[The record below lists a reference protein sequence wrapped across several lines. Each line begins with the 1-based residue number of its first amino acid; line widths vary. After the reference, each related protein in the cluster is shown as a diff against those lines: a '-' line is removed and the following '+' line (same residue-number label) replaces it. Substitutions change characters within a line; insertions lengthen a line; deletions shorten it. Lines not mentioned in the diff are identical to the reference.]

1 MFYVFNKSL
10 FKSKK
15 TNVRIWRGWKVQFIQ
30 QTQGN
35 TTCRLESF
43 CHALSLL
50 VMVRS
55 PQSPEKN
62 TLLSS
67 SYTRRCVHQLAA
79 TFVCSEAVVKLQAV
93 KPKQAERCWKG
104 VKCRE
109 LAADSVGVYALWFHP
124 LFKTNIN
131 YSGVIIYHLKQ
142 MCMVRCRVQLLQQV
156 LLFLLNTTLHIK
168 SIRSEQGVIFFKHWF
183 SPFDDVKYGCHSD
196 TAITWGEIWTNR
208 GLSLCRNERCFTDCC
223 RCCPSF
229 YSSKRR
235 RDKCKCFK

>member
-1 MFYVFNKSL
+1 MFYVFNMSL
-10 FKSKK
+10 FKPKK

-50 VMVRS
+50 VTVRS

-67 SYTRRCVHQLAA
+67 SYTHRCVHQLAA

-131 YSGVIIYHLKQ
+131 YSGFIIYHLKQ
-142 MCMVRCRVQLLQQV
+142 MCMVWFRVQLLQQV

-235 RDKCKCFK
+235 RNKCKCFK